1 MRESRTLKLERKHN
15 AETALGS
22 RIADVWKKGNPGVG
36 CMAGVWAR
44 QAKMSAGCVC
54 AYGFW

>member
-44 QAKMSAGCVC
+44 QAKK
-54 AYGFW
+54 